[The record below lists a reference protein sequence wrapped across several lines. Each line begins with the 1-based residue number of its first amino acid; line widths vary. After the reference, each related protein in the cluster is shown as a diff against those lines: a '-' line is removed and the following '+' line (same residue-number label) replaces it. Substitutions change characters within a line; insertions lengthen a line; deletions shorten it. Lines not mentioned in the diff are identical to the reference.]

1 MADISLGDLMALI
14 LTELAD
20 TFDQTAK
27 PADLFKL
34 HASDATLDP
43 PEEILKLHVS
53 ELDLDLPAHLQLQVD
68 PLSPTQAARLMV
80 TFPSTLDTST
90 ISRLGRIRI
99 TIKPEPLLPSEE
111 PR

>member
-14 LTELAD
+14 LAELAD
-20 TFDQTAK
+20 TFEQTAK

-34 HASDATLDP
+34 HASDATVEP

-53 ELDLDLPAHLQLQVD
+53 ELDLDLPAHL
-68 PLSPTQAARLMV
+68 
-80 TFPSTLDTST
+80 DTST
-90 ISRLGRIRI
+90 ISRLGRIRM